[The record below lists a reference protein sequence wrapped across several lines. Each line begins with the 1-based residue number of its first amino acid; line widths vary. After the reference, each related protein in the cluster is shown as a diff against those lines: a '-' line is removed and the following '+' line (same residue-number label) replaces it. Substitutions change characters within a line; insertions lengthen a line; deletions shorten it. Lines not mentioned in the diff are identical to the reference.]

1 MTSISLLVINYRS
14 ASLAAEAIHTART
27 SSSQPLQVV
36 VVDNSCDPAEAE
48 ALHNI
53 ADVVIASPRNLGY
66 AGGINAGRR
75 ACDGDVIVVSN
86 PDVRFGDD
94 AIDRL
99 AEVGAA
105 VAGPALFWDD
115 AYQWMLPPADLQVR
129 SEVIDRVIAS
139 RSPAWARRRDRRRF
153 FARVAFWSLDRP
165 TGFRAL
171 SGAVMAIRASAF
183 DAAGGFDERFP
194 LYFEEN
200 DFLRR
205 VRGEVVY
212 VPAARCRHLYNQS
225 AGGSDEAAELYAQ
238 SELLYLRKWG
248 GAFAKRFER
257 RWEKR
262 RSDSPV
268 RPMLGRAVAEKL
280 PVAAASASTGRTG
293 ESDLRSSDVR
303 SDIRE
308 NSIVIEA
315 SPLASFETAAGH
327 FGDAVDVPADLW
339 SAYRGDILYLRA
351 VERDTGRVLRSWAKA
366 RIPA

>member
-14 ASLAAEAIHTART
+14 ASLAADAIRTARA

-36 VVDNSCDPAEAE
+36 VVDNSCDSEEAE
-48 ALHNI
+48 SFRTI

-86 PDVRFGDD
+86 ADVRFGDD

-99 AEVGAA
+99 AEVDAA

-115 AYQWMLPPADLQVR
+115 AHQWMLPPADLQTR
-129 SEVIDRVIAS
+129 REVIDRVLAS
-139 RSPAWARRRDRRRF
+139 RSRAWARKRGRRRF
-153 FARVAFWSLDRP
+153 FARVAFWSFDRP
-165 TGFRAL
+165 SRVRAL

-183 DAAGGFDERFP
+183 DAAGGFDERFT

-205 VRGEVVY
+205 VRGDVVY

-225 AGGSDEAAELYAQ
+225 AAGSDEAASRYAK
-238 SELLYLRKWG
+238 SELLYLRKWD
-248 GAFAKRFER
+248 GAFAKRFE
-257 RWEKR
+257 KR
-262 RSDSPV
+262 GESSV
-268 RPMLGRAVAEKL
+268 L
-280 PVAAASASTGRTG
+280 PSAQSRTG
-293 ESDLRSSDVR
+293 ESDLRSDLR
-303 SDIRE
+303 L
-308 NSIVIEA
+308 VIEA
-315 SPLASFETAAGH
+315 SPLASFETASGH
-327 FGDAVDVPADLW
+327 FGSAADVTDDIW
-339 SAYRGDILYLRA
+339 SAYRSDVLYLRA
-351 VERDTGRVLRSWAKA
+351 VDRDTGRVLRSWAKA